1 MMNLCN
7 AKVNIKHG
15 VVALLLDAKL
25 HCDEKG
31 LKYDFNLIPWIF
43 IFIFIFILFIFI
55 FIFIF
60 IYIYLIFGQVCK
72 VAKTGNH
79 QQEDSFSQ
87 IWL

>member
-31 LKYDFNLIPWIF
+31 LKYDFYLIAWIF
-43 IFIFIFILFIFI
+43 IFILIYYYIYYLLYIYYFYIFI
-55 FIFIF
+55 FLGKF
-60 IYIYLIFGQVCK
+60 VR
-72 VAKTGNH
+72 
-79 QQEDSFSQ
+79 
-87 IWL
+87 